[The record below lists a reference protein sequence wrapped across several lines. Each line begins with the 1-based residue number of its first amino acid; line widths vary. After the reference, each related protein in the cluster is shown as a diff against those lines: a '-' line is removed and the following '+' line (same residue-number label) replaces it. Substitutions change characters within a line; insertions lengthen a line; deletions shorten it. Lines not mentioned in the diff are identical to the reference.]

1 MSTQTIRVRLP
12 ADASAMSVTMA
23 LASVAQRMGFRLT
36 ATHSEPGITDID
48 MVPGYVP
55 SNVIP
60 MRRSGA
66 IKGVKS

>member
-1 MSTQTIRVRLP
+1 MTTVTLVIELRPGERVTSFEAAAADLANRLGTNLQLSGDP
-12 ADASAMSVTMA
+12 RHPCTYYMR
-23 LASVAQRMGFRLT
+23 QRY
-36 ATHSEPGITDID
+36 A
-48 MVPGYVP
+48 P